1 MQKAIADD
9 CLTHS
14 GQQPITPHKV
24 GVLSRSQLRLPVVGL
39 LPQPEHRVATR
50 MRKRVPMKTV
60 AKPVSTAH
68 ALADAV
74 ITAMLRAD
82 SDWSSARSRSWL
94 SSSSASNATAR
105 RRSMPPSHRCAR
117 IWESLGDRDCTKGP
131 GRAAPRRT

>member
-1 MQKAIADD
+1 MRGVAARCKKAIADD
-9 CLTHS
+9 CLTHR

-24 GVLSRSQLRLPVVGL
+24 GVLSRSQPRLPVVGL

-82 SDWSSARSRSWL
+82 SDLVVRTVALVVEKFKRQQRYSPEEIDAAVTQVCEDLGIPWRSRL
-94 SSSSASNATAR
+94 
-105 RRSMPPSHRCAR
+105 H
-117 IWESLGDRDCTKGP
+117 
-131 GRAAPRRT
+131 